1 LKSIWSEPLTK
12 DATTK
17 NREAT
22 SDTNRDN
29 TREIILV
36 AALETLADVGY
47 SRLRTATVSA
57 KAGLSEG
64 SLFHHFPSKVQLVAA
79 ATERAFADIAR
90 SAAESYANV
99 DLTDIRLLL
108 RKLFDILV
116 DKKVTWL
123 NELFAATCG
132 DPQLDACLAPI
143 IGITSD
149 IVDALAAS
157 VVRSTGLVPEA
168 EVVSLAA
175 MVVLSMQ
182 GLISRELARGESGL
196 EAELIDYLTFVLE
209 SMYAAGPSSS

>member
-90 SAAESYANV
+90 SAAESYAKV

-209 SMYAAGPSSS
+209 SMYAAGPSPS